1 MPAPSEAGEPTER
14 PVDTSEIS
22 KWLQGLLRLKTE
34 DLSSR
39 KVTSHSMKCTMLSYC
54 AKYGVPTLDRLILG
68 YRTGNASMAITYAR
82 DATAPQMRILDEVL
96 EAIRDGKFL
105 PDLPRGLRV
114 TQTTRTQGSAPVQPP
129 VEQPPVKV
137 EVEDSGDEA
146 QNRRPRLYQRKPLL
160 NPVMRVM
167 MMAQLRRRLFGSS
180 CACR

>member
-1 MPAPSEAGEPTER
+1 M
-14 PVDTSEIS
+14 V
-22 KWLQGLLRLKTE
+22 QGTCKLGYQETDE

-68 YRTGNASMAITYAR
+68 YHTGNAS
-82 DATAPQMRILDEVL
+82 TAPQMRILDEVL
-96 EAIRDGKFL
+96 EAIRDGKFCQIYREASAS
-105 PDLPRGLRV
+105 PRPPGRRDQPLFSHQLSNPLSRLRL
-114 TQTTRTQGSAPVQPP
+114 RT
-129 VEQPPVKV
+129 VEMRP
-137 EVEDSGDEA
+137 

-167 MMAQLRRRLFGSS
+167 MAQLRRRLFGSS